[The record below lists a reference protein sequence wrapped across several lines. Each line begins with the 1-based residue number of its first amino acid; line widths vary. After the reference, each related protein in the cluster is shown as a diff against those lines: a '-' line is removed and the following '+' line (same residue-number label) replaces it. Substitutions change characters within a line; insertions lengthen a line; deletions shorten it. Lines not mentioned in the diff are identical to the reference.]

1 MYALKIY
8 RRAVCPDNDEWCKVW
23 RVIDLPVQNWHEEL
37 ALSEHS
43 KISKMCIVMGCF
55 WPRYVKEAHSKYFS
69 WRWSVMQYLKK
80 NWLVIWKRTWGIWK
94 IFVRNFRLKMSK
106 LGLWWDPF
114 VQSRKLMNW
123 KITEKLRVITSF
135 ILKLRTSSN
144 EQ

>member
-1 MYALKIY
+1 MSYVPWQWWIMQGLKSNWLASSKLTWGACTLRALENLKNVHCNGLLLTK
-8 RRAVCPDNDEWCKVW
+8 VC
-23 RVIDLPVQNWHEEL
+23 
-37 ALSEHS
+37 
-43 KISKMCIVMGCF
+43 
-55 WPRYVKEAHSKYFS
+55 KEAHSKYFS

-123 KITEKLRVITSF
+123 KITEELRVITSF